1 VAGQAGTGVIFLS
14 VFSLLVTSLWV
25 LLGGEVSMIL
35 VITKVLG
42 TAWDPMLLVFSQKPQ
57 D

>member
-1 VAGQAGTGVIFLS
+1 VIFLS